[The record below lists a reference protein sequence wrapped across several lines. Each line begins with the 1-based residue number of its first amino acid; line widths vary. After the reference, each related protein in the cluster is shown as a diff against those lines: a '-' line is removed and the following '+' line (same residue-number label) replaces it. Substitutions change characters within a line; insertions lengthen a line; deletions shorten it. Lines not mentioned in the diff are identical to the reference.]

1 MKCLIRKASRY
12 FNPKLSGWALLS
24 REAVTIMSL
33 FSALKQPFW
42 EQDGE
47 IKVDFQKIISVATK
61 RGIFQPAFDAYGGLA
76 GFLDYGPVMLGCVG
90 VF

>member
-1 MKCLIRKASRY
+1 
-12 FNPKLSGWALLS
+12 
-24 REAVTIMSL
+24 MSL
-33 FSALKQPFW
+33 FSALKLPFW

-76 GFLDYGPVMLGCVG
+76 GFQIMGQWALGCVG